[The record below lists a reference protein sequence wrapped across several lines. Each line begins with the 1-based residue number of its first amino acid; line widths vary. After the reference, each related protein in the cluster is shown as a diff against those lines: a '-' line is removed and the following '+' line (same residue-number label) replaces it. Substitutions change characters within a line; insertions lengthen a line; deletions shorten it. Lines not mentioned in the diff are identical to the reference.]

1 MLQGAGNQKCRKS
14 KQRKHSSANQQE
26 IQEVKHQFEK
36 HRITSLD
43 AGVGVE
49 PTAPDHDSGML
60 PLHHPAELEK
70 VLDCLEKEAAKSIG
84 KASNHAVFEF
94 VKGIERH
101 GRPLFES
108 VDSMVL
114 LDLSALY
121 RAVKSSIVCT
131 GSRAAA
137 SAQSCL

>member
-1 MLQGAGNQKCRKS
+1 MLQGAGDQKCRKS

-36 HRITSLD
+36 HRITPLD
-43 AGVGVE
+43 AGAGVE

-84 KASNHAVFEF
+84 KASNHAIFEF
-94 VKGIERH
+94 VKGIE
-101 GRPLFES
+101 
-108 VDSMVL
+108 
-114 LDLSALY
+114 
-121 RAVKSSIVCT
+121 
-131 GSRAAA
+131 
-137 SAQSCL
+137 